1 MVTTVCSQRSAL
13 LPAQKYASCGGGP
26 LTAVLSIPCAVTKM
40 TRIAN
45 NYFTRVTALPV
56 ITDVIAS

>member
-13 LPAQKYASCGGGP
+13 LSAQKYASCGAGP

-40 TRIAN
+40 TRIAIILESDVK
-45 NYFTRVTALPV
+45 YLCRVVA
-56 ITDVIAS
+56 AAK

>member
-26 LTAVLSIPCAVTKM
+26 LTAVLSIPCAVK
-40 TRIAN
+40 RIAH
-45 NYFTRVTALPV
+45 YFT
-56 ITDVIAS
+56 SHE